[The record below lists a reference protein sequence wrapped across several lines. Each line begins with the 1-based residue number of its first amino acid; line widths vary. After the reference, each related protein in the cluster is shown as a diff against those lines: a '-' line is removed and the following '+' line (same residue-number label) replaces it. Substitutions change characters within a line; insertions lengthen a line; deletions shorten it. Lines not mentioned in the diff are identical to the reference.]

1 MIQKLLIATLALALV
16 GAVAVAQPVVDGVIN
31 DGEYANT
38 LTHAE
43 SDAVLH
49 WTVEGD
55 NLHMAFT
62 MPARGWAGIGWLTE
76 KTNRKA
82 GGDVLIVTVQDGAP
96 VILDMFQESA
106 RGEPVLDT
114 DEGGSNSYTEF
125 AASHENDV
133 WTVEFVRPLAT
144 GQDTDVDIVPGK
156 SYVFM
161 LAYATVM
168 DPGRAHA
175 RSTAGGAFY
184 IEDFKF

>member
-1 MIQKLLIATLALALV
+1 MKKILALMLGLALA

-38 LTHAE
+38 LTHSE
-43 SDAVLH
+43 SETVLY
-49 WTVEGD
+49 WTVEGE

-62 MPARGWAGIGWLTE
+62 MPARGWAGIGWNTE
-76 KTNRKA
+76 QTNRKA
-82 GGDVLIVTVQDGAP
+82 GFDVMIVTMQDGAP

-125 AASHENDV
+125 AASHVNDV

-161 LAYATVM
+161 LAYANVM

>member
-1 MIQKLLIATLALALV
+1 MIKKLCATLLALALV
-16 GAVAVAQPVVDGVIN
+16 GAVALAQPVVDGVIN
-31 DGEYANT
+31 DGEYANRYVDEPT
-38 LTHAE
+38 G
-43 SDAVLH
+43 AVLY

-62 MPARGWAGIGWLTE
+62 FPARGWAGIGWLKE
-76 KTNRKA
+76 QTNRKA
-82 GGDVLIVTVQDGAP
+82 GGDILIVTIQDGAP
-96 VILDMFQESA
+96 VLLDMFQESA
-106 RGEPVLDT
+106 RGEPVLDS

-144 GQDTDVDIVPGK
+144 GQDTDVDIVPGEP
-156 SYVFM
+156 YMFM
-161 LAYATVM
+161 VAYASVM

-175 RSTAGGAFY
+175 RSTAGGAHY